1 MAAQTMTIPTTLS
14 GVIASPKAIAPMAI
28 ATGSSEDES
37 TATKLLG
44 NFSDAKARHAQ
55 GITLIIIPMSKP

>member
-1 MAAQTMTIPTTLS
+1 
-14 GVIASPKAIAPMAI
+14 MAI

-44 NFSDAKARHAQ
+44 NFADAKARHAQ